1 MVTQS
6 QFAIDKCEVGAFIRW
21 VGLGILILR
30 QKISDAQVL
39 AESKMVECDGL
50 CAMDKPEAFAE
61 GDGAHIMGTNGDKW
75 GEYDYISVCELNVC
89 FPTVAS
95 YGTNS
100 LNPLLQDLRGK
111 SRSISAIRYN

>member
-61 GDGAHIMGTNGDKW
+61 GDGAHIMGRAHIMGTNGA
-75 GEYDYISVCELNVC
+75 NMTT
-89 FPTVAS
+89 FRFA
-95 YGTNS
+95 N
-100 LNPLLQDLRGK
+100 
-111 SRSISAIRYN
+111 